1 MTGSIKTTAIFLR
14 AFELPSFNEPLPPGE
29 YEVET
34 QISPPSAGVSPDA
47 WKASVLV
54 RLHPRTSHPGLSRT
68 LTVPFA
74 EFERA
79 VAKDKLTGKA
89 LTDFFLEEM
98 LADPMIRLVM
108 EADGVG
114 EAELRDLYSRTRKPP
129 ADPLQ
134 GQQEPITPRDG
145 KGADDE
151 TQVIGTQGSGSL

>member
-14 AFELPSFNEPLPPGE
+14 AFELPSFNEILPPGE

-34 QISPPSAGVSPDA
+34 QFSPPSAGVSPDA

-151 TQVIGTQGSGSL
+151 TQGIGTQGSGSL

>member
-1 MTGSIKTTAIFLR
+1 M
-14 AFELPSFNEPLPPGE
+14 
-29 YEVET
+29 
-34 QISPPSAGVSPDA
+34 
-47 WKASVLV
+47 
-54 RLHPRTSHPGLSRT
+54 
-68 LTVPFA
+68 
-74 EFERA
+74 
-79 VAKDKLTGKA
+79 AKDKLTGKA